1 VACADALTR
10 LRRGLPISDDAIE
23 KGLASVSWPARMEIL
38 SRHPVV
44 VADGAHSR
52 DAARRLRESLT
63 DYLSCR
69 RAFLIVGMSADKD
82 VTGVA
87 EELAPIARRAVA
99 VRANHPRAMPPQ
111 EVAAALAEAGVETE
125 VGEEVAEALDKTM
138 ATADDKA
145 VICLAGSL
153 FVAAEGRS
161 HLGGL
166 R

>member
-1 VACADALTR
+1 
-10 LRRGLPISDDAIE
+10 
-23 KGLASVSWPARMEIL
+23 
-38 SRHPVV
+38 
-44 VADGAHSR
+44 
-52 DAARRLRESLT
+52 
-63 DYLSCR
+63 
-69 RAFLIVGMSADKD
+69 MSADKD

-87 EELAPIARRAVA
+87 EELALIARCAVA
-99 VRANHPRAMPPQ
+99 VRANHPRAMAPQ
-111 EVAAALAEAGVETE
+111 EVAAAFLEAGVDTE